1 MLRVLQL
8 WLIFWLY
15 NVHTIPTWLKIC
27 IAENGI
33 TTPVATLFSLLYT
46 VIHSNSHFSFFLWL
60 CVTFGF
66 YPNLSSFYRPHPFS
80 YSCPAA
86 EEIAATFVRIYFF
99 LEQERRA
106 LFIWCWYTIRLCQY
120 LFCII
125 TGVYPELIYFMWGF
139 VTPAFVIATHMFMF
153 MFTL

>member
-1 MLRVLQL
+1 MPLGFFALFFSRQYNRGIIRQLGTPTYYILLTYIPENTGAQSIAIVAHLLTLQ
-8 WLIFWLY
+8 
-15 NVHTIPTWLKIC
+15 VHTIPTWLKIC

-106 LFIWCWYTIRLCQY
+106 LFI
-120 LFCII
+120 
-125 TGVYPELIYFMWGF
+125 
-139 VTPAFVIATHMFMF
+139 
-153 MFTL
+153 

>member
-1 MLRVLQL
+1 MRNELKCHQDFLPYFLVGSIIEALLGSQVHQPTTYYLRTYQKILVLT
-8 WLIFWLY
+8 
-15 NVHTIPTWLKIC
+15 VHTIPTWLKIC

-33 TTPVATLFSLLYT
+33 ATPVATLFSLMYT

-106 LFIWCWYTIRLCQY
+106 LFI
-120 LFCII
+120 
-125 TGVYPELIYFMWGF
+125 
-139 VTPAFVIATHMFMF
+139 
-153 MFTL
+153 